1 VPRGFHSNVFRVRHD
16 LRGLTQ
22 QPVTRFDVGR
32 KIMEKPQC
40 ILVTGGAGY
49 IGSHTVRL
57 LASQGRKVVVLDNL
71 VFGHDHAIVDP
82 GVELVVG
89 DTGDHELVSAL
100 FEKHRF
106 DAVVHFAAFAY
117 VGESVT
123 NPLKYYRNNTA
134 EPLALLEVMERYAC
148 KVFVFSSTCATYGV
162 PQSLPIR
169 ETNPQNPINPYG
181 RSKLM
186 VEWMLADCDKA
197 WGLRSA
203 CLRYFNASG
212 CSPDGRI
219 GEDHDP
225 ETHLIPRVL
234 MALTGE
240 IDCIEVFGTDY
251 ETPDGTCIRDYIH
264 VDDLAE
270 AHALALDKLLGGG
283 ESLRCNLGTGVG
295 VSVREIIQAA
305 EEVTGKTVPIKYG
318 PRREGDPPSLVADP
332 SLAAEILGWK
342 AARLDVREMVNSA
355 WAWMSGPSKG
365 RFPPNSAPKL
375 R

>member
-1 VPRGFHSNVFRVRHD
+1 MEN
-16 LRGLTQ
+16 TQ
-22 QPVTRFDVGR
+22 A
-32 KIMEKPQC
+32 

-57 LASQGRKVVVLDNL
+57 LASQGRRVVVLDNL
-71 VFGHDHAIVDP
+71 VFGHEQAIVDP
-82 GVELVVG
+82 QVELVVG
-89 DTGDHELVSAL
+89 DTGDRELVSAL

-106 DAVVHFAAFAY
+106 DAVVHFAAYAY

-123 NPLKYYRNNTA
+123 DPLKYYRNNTA
-134 EPLALLEVMERYAC
+134 EPIALLEVMQQFGC

-162 PQSLPIR
+162 PESLPIR
-169 ETNPQNPINPYG
+169 ESNPQNPINPYG

-186 VEWMLADCDKA
+186 VEWILRDCDQA

-212 CSPDGRI
+212 GSEDGLI
-219 GEDHDP
+219 GEDHNP

-234 MALTGE
+234 MAVSGE
-240 IDCIEVFGTDY
+240 IENIEVFGTDY
-251 ETPDGTCIRDYIH
+251 PTPDGTCIRDYIH

-270 AHALALDKLLGGG
+270 AHALALDKLLAGG

-295 VSVREIIQAA
+295 VSVREIIQAV
-305 EEVTGKTVPIKYG
+305 EEVTGKSVPVTYG

-332 SLAAEILGWK
+332 SLAATLLGWK
-342 AARLDVREMVNSA
+342 ATRLDVRDMVRPA
-355 WAWMSGPSKG
+355 WAWVNGPANG
-365 RFPPNSAPKL
+365 HYPPNTLMKS